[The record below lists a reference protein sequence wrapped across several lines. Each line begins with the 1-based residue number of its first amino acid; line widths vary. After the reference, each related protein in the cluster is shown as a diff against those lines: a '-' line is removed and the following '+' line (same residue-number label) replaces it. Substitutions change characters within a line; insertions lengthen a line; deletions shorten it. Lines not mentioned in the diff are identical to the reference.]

1 MHFLVFSW
9 LLTVILIKYIFLSVG
24 SGNDWG
30 VVGGLL
36 GSTEKIEKKKKE
48 INIYLVKNY
57 ERELVNFNTLS
68 VHVHGKESI

>member
-1 MHFLVFSW
+1 M
-9 LLTVILIKYIFLSVG
+9 G

-30 VVGGLL
+30 VVGGWV
-36 GSTEKIEKKKKE
+36 GSTEKIELKKEE
-48 INIYLVKNY
+48 INIYFVKNY